1 MDTTRKMLIIDDDS
15 IVRESI
21 SDFFED
27 SGYDV
32 HQCSNGK
39 DGIDSLRE
47 INPTVILCDLHMP
60 GISGLEVIDVVKE
73 EKPEMPL
80 IVVSGNGVI
89 KDAIEAV
96 SRGAWNYVMKPI
108 YDLSELE
115 LTVDMVIEKADL
127 VRNNR
132 LYKEGLEV
140 QVEKRTAELFELTR
154 DLERRVAERTSE
166 LETAIRNIKEA
177 QAKLV
182 QAEKMAALGGL
193 VAGVAHEIN
202 TPVGVGITAASHME
216 TATKDFEKL
225 FENEQM
231 KKSDLQA
238 YLSTSKEASRILL
251 TNLTRA
257 AQLIQGF
264 KQVSVDQNTGGKRV
278 IDIKEYIDKILLS
291 LHPKIKLTPHI
302 VTVNCPEKLIVDTY
316 PGAISQILTNFIM
329 NTLTHAYDDEEQ
341 EGHIT
346 LTIEKNKNFLEV
358 EYKDDGKGIDS
369 EHINHVFDPFFTT
382 KRASGGTGLGM
393 NIVYNL
399 VTQKLN
405 GQISCISKPGQGT
418 AFQFTIEID
427 K

>member
-1 MDTTRKMLIIDDDS
+1 METTRTMLIIDDDS

-27 SGYDV
+27 SGYEV
-32 HQCSNGK
+32 RQCINGK
-39 DGIDSLRE
+39 DGIDAVRE
-47 INPTVILCDLHMP
+47 FNPTVILCDLHMP
-60 GISGLEVIDVVKE
+60 GISGLEVIDVVKKE
-73 EKPEMPL
+73 NPEMPL

-108 YDLSELE
+108 YDLAELE
-115 LTVDMVIEKADL
+115 LSVEMVIEKAEL
-127 VRNNR
+127 IRNNR

-140 QVEKRTAELFELTR
+140 EVEKRTKELFVLNR
-154 DLERRVAERTSE
+154 DLERRVAERTAE
-166 LETAIRNIKEA
+166 LESSIKVIKEA

-182 QAEKMAALGGL
+182 QSEKMAALGGL

-202 TPVGVGITAASHME
+202 TPVGVGITAASHLE

-225 FENEQM
+225 FEGEQM
-231 KKSDLQA
+231 KKSDLSSF
-238 YLSTSKEASRILL
+238 LSTSKEASRILL

-264 KQVSVDQNTGGKRV
+264 KQVSVDQTAGVKRV

-291 LHPKIKLTPHI
+291 LHPKIKQTKHKI
-302 VTVNCPEKLIVDTY
+302 EVICPDKLIVDTF
-316 PGAISQILTNFIM
+316 PGALSQILTNLIM
-329 NTLTHAYDDEEQ
+329 NSLNHAYKENESGTITISIKKN
-341 EGHIT
+341 EGQ
-346 LTIEKNKNFLEV
+346 LEI

-405 GQISCISKPGQGT
+405 GQINCVSKPGEGT
-418 AFQFTIEID
+418 LFHFTVEID

>member
-1 MDTTRKMLIIDDDS
+1 MLIIDDDY

-27 SGYDV
+27 SGYRV
-32 HQCSNGK
+32 YQCTNGR
-39 DGIDSLRE
+39 DGIETMRTV
-47 INPTVILCDLHMP
+47 NPTVILCDLHMP

-80 IVVSGNGVI
+80 VVVSGNGVI

-132 LYKEGLEV
+132 LYKEGLEIE
-140 QVEKRTAELFELTR
+140 VEKRTKELFDLNK
-154 DLERRVAERTSE
+154 DLELRVAERTAE
-166 LETAIRNIKEA
+166 LEDSIIMIKEA
-177 QAKLV
+177 QVKLV
-182 QAEKMAALGGL
+182 QSEKMAALGGL

-216 TATKDFEKL
+216 TATKEFQKL
-225 FENEQM
+225 FNTEKM
-231 KKSDLQA
+231 KKSDLQSFLA
-238 YLSTSKEASRILL
+238 TSREASRILL
-251 TNLTRA
+251 TNLMRA

-264 KQVSVDQNTGGKRV
+264 KQVSVDQNTGGKRE
-278 IDIKEYIDKILLS
+278 INFKEYIDKILMS
-291 LHPKIKLTPHI
+291 LHPKIKLTKHNI
-302 VTVNCPEKLIVDTY
+302 LVDCPEHLLVDTY
-316 PGAISQILTNFIM
+316 PGAISQILTNLIM
-329 NTLTHAYDDEEQ
+329 NSLTHAYEEDDD
-341 EGHIT
+341 GDIA
-346 LTIEKNKNFLEV
+346 IKVREKSRFIDV
-358 EYKDDGKGIDS
+358 EYRDDGKGIDK

-399 VTQKLN
+399 VTQKLG
-405 GQISCISKPGQGT
+405 GQINCESTLGEGT
-418 AFQFTIEID
+418 LFHFTIEIS

>member
-1 MDTTRKMLIIDDDS
+1 MDMTRKMLIIDDDS

-27 SGYDV
+27 SGYNV
-32 HQCSNGK
+32 FQCTNGL
-39 DGIDSLRE
+39 DGIETMRKE
-47 INPTVILCDLHMP
+47 EPTVILCDLHMP
-60 GISGLEVIDVVKE
+60 GISGLEVIDVVKK

-108 YDLSELE
+108 YDLAELE
-115 LTVDMVIEKADL
+115 LSVDMVIEKAEL
-127 VRNNR
+127 IRNNR
-132 LYKEGLEV
+132 LYKEGLEIE
-140 QVEKRTAELFELTR
+140 VEKRTKELFELNQ
-154 DLERRVAERTSE
+154 DLEKRVAERTAE
-166 LETAIRNIKEA
+166 LESSIIVIKEA

-182 QAEKMAALGGL
+182 QSEKMAALGGL

-225 FENEQM
+225 FETEQM
-231 KKSDLQA
+231 KRSDLQSF
-238 YLSTSKEASRILL
+238 LSTSKEASRILL

-278 IDIKEYIDKILLS
+278 IDFAEYIDKILMS
-291 LHPKIKLTPHI
+291 LHPKIKMTKQTI
-302 VTVNCPEKLIVDTY
+302 TVDCPKKMLVDTY
-316 PGAISQILTNFIM
+316 PGAISQILTNLIM
-329 NTLTHAYDDEEQ
+329 NSLTHAYDVDDS
-341 EGHIT
+341 GLINIT
-346 LTIEKNKNFLEV
+346 VREMDKKLEIE
-358 EYKDDGKGIDS
+358 YRDDGRGIDQD
-369 EHINHVFDPFFTT
+369 HINHVFDPFFTT

-399 VTQKLN
+399 VTQKLG
-405 GQISCISKPGQGT
+405 GQINCESEVGKGT
-418 AFQFTIEID
+418 SFHFTIE

>member
-1 MDTTRKMLIIDDDS
+1 MDTTRKMLIIDDDY

-27 SGYDV
+27 SGYEV
-32 HQCSNGK
+32 FQCVNGL
-39 DGIDSLRE
+39 DGIETMRKEEL
-47 INPTVILCDLHMP
+47 TVILCDLHMP
-60 GISGLEVIDVVKE
+60 GISGLEVIDVVKK

-115 LTVDMVIEKADL
+115 LSVDMVIEKADL
-127 VRNNR
+127 IRNNR
-132 LYKEGLEV
+132 LYKEGLEIE
-140 QVEKRTAELFELTR
+140 VEKRTKELFDLNQDLEKRVADRTAELESSIK
-154 DLERRVAERTSE
+154 V
-166 LETAIRNIKEA
+166 IKEA

-182 QAEKMAALGGL
+182 QSEKMAALGGL

-216 TATKDFEKL
+216 TATKEFEKL
-225 FENEQM
+225 FEKEQM
-231 KKSDLQA
+231 KKSDLQSFLA
-238 YLSTSKEASRILL
+238 TSKEASRILL

-278 IDIKEYIDKILLS
+278 IDFKEYIDKILMS
-291 LHPKIKLTPHI
+291 LHPKIK
-302 VTVNCPEKLIVDTY
+302 VTKHKIIVNCPDKLMVDTF
-316 PGAISQILTNFIM
+316 PGAISQILTNLIM
-329 NTLTHAYDDEEQ
+329 NSLTHAYDEDEDGDISISVSQ
-341 EGHIT
+341 KDKFID
-346 LTIEKNKNFLEV
+346 IK
-358 EYKDDGKGIDS
+358 YRDDGKGIDA
-369 EHINHVFDPFFTT
+369 EHITHVFDPFFTT

-399 VTQKLN
+399 ITQKLG
-405 GQISCISKPGQGT
+405 GQISCESTPGQGT
-418 AFQFTIEID
+418 LFHFSIESN
-427 K
+427 

>member
-1 MDTTRKMLIIDDDS
+1 MLIIDDDS

-27 SGYDV
+27 SGYEV
-32 HQCSNGK
+32 RQCINGK
-39 DGIDSLRE
+39 DGIDAVRE
-47 INPTVILCDLHMP
+47 FNPTVILCDLHMP
-60 GISGLEVIDVVKE
+60 GISGLEVIDVVKKE
-73 EKPEMPL
+73 NPEMPL

-108 YDLSELE
+108 YDLAELE
-115 LTVDMVIEKADL
+115 LSVEMVIEKAEL
-127 VRNNR
+127 IRNNR

-140 QVEKRTAELFELTR
+140 EVEKRTKELFVLNR
-154 DLERRVAERTSE
+154 DLERRVAERTAE
-166 LETAIRNIKEA
+166 LESSIKVIKEA

-182 QAEKMAALGGL
+182 QSEKMAALGGL

-202 TPVGVGITAASHME
+202 TPVGVGITAASHLE

-225 FENEQM
+225 FEGEQM
-231 KKSDLQA
+231 KKSDLSSF
-238 YLSTSKEASRILL
+238 LSTSKEASRILL

-264 KQVSVDQNTGGKRV
+264 KQVSVDQTAGVKRV

-291 LHPKIKLTPHI
+291 LHPKIKQTKHKI
-302 VTVNCPEKLIVDTY
+302 EVICPDKLIVDTF
-316 PGAISQILTNFIM
+316 PGALSQILTNLIM
-329 NTLTHAYDDEEQ
+329 NSLNHAYKENESGTITISIKKN
-341 EGHIT
+341 EGQ
-346 LTIEKNKNFLEV
+346 LEI

-405 GQISCISKPGQGT
+405 GQINCVSKPGEGT
-418 AFQFTIEID
+418 LFHFTVEID

>member
-1 MDTTRKMLIIDDDS
+1 MEATRNMLIIDDDS

-27 SGYDV
+27 SGYNV
-32 HQCSNGK
+32 YQCSNGK
-39 DGIDSLRE
+39 DGIDKLRE

-60 GISGLEVIDVVKE
+60 GISGLEVIDVVKN

-80 IVVSGNGVI
+80 IVVSGNGII

-115 LTVDMVIEKADL
+115 LSVEMVIEKADL
-127 VRNNR
+127 IKNNR
-132 LYKEGLEV
+132 LYKEGLEIE
-140 QVEKRTAELFELTR
+140 VEKRTRELFNLNK
-154 DLERRVAERTSE
+154 DLEKRVAERTSE
-166 LETAIRNIKEA
+166 LESSIKVIKEA

-182 QAEKMAALGGL
+182 QSEKMAALGGL

-225 FENEQM
+225 FEAKQM
-231 KKSDLQA
+231 KKSDLQSF
-238 YLSTSKEASRILL
+238 LSTTKEASRILL

-264 KQVSVDQNTGGKRV
+264 KQVSVDQTAGGKRV
-278 IDIKEYIDKILLS
+278 INIKEYIDKILMS
-291 LHPKIKLTPHI
+291 LHPKIKLTKHVI
-302 VTVNCPEKLIVDTY
+302 KIICQDKLMVNTF
-316 PGAISQILTNFIM
+316 PGALSQILTNLIM
-329 NTLTHAYDDEEQ
+329 NSLSHAYEEDYV
-341 EGHIT
+341 GTIT
-346 LTIEKNKNFLEV
+346 ITIEKKNNFLEI
-358 EYKDDGKGIDS
+358 EYKDDGKGIGKEFIS
-369 EHINHVFDPFFTT
+369 HVFDPFFTT
-382 KRASGGTGLGM
+382 KRASGGTGLGL

-405 GQISCISKPGQGT
+405 
-418 AFQFTIEID
+418 
-427 K
+427 

>member
-1 MDTTRKMLIIDDDS
+1 MEQAKNMLIIDDDS

-27 SGYDV
+27 SGYEV
-32 HQCSNGK
+32 FQASNGTE
-39 DGIDSLRE
+39 GIEMLME
-47 INPTVILCDLHMP
+47 KNPTVILCDLHMP
-60 GISGLEVIDVVKE
+60 GISGLEVIDFVKKN
-73 EKPEMPL
+73 KPEMPL

-96 SRGAWNYVMKPI
+96 SRGAWNYIMKPI

-115 LTVDMVIEKADL
+115 LAVNLVIEKSDL
-127 VRNNR
+127 IRNNR
-132 LYKEGLEV
+132 LYKEGLDIL
-140 QVEKRTAELFELTR
+140 VEKRTSELFNLNR
-154 DLERRVAERTSE
+154 DLERRVAERTAE
-166 LETAIRNIKEA
+166 LETSIKVIKEA

-182 QAEKMAALGGL
+182 QSEKMAALGGL

-216 TATKDFEKL
+216 TATKEFEVLFEK
-225 FENEQM
+225 EQM
-231 KKSDLQA
+231 KRSDLRNF
-238 YLSTSKEASRILL
+238 LSTTKEASRILL

-264 KQVSVDQNTGGKRV
+264 KQVSVDQNTGGKRAF
-278 IDIKEYIDKILLS
+278 DFKEYIDKILMS
-291 LHPKIKLTPHI
+291 LHPKIKLTNLEI
-302 VTVNCPEKLIVDTY
+302 LVNCPDELIVETY
-316 PGAISQILTNFIM
+316 PGALSQILTNLIM
-329 NTLTHAYDDEEQ
+329 NSLTHAYDEDDE
-341 EGHIT
+341 GKIT
-346 LTIEKNKNFLEV
+346 IYVQKKGNYLEV
-358 EYKDDGKGIDS
+358 RYSDDGKGI
-369 EHINHVFDPFFTT
+369 EEENITHVFEPFFTT

-405 GQISCISKPGQGT
+405 GQISCSSKLGKGT
-418 AFQFTIEID
+418 TFLFTIDIT

>member
-1 MDTTRKMLIIDDDS
+1 MLIIDDDS

-32 HQCSNGK
+32 FQCTNGQ
-39 DGIDSLRE
+39 DGIETMRRE
-47 INPTVILCDLHMP
+47 EPTVILCDLHMP
-60 GISGLEVIDVVKE
+60 GISGLEVIDVVKK

-108 YDLSELE
+108 YDLAELE
-115 LTVDMVIEKADL
+115 LSVDMVIEKADL
-127 VRNNR
+127 IRNNR

-140 QVEKRTAELFELTR
+140 KVEERTKELFDLNK

-166 LETAIRNIKEA
+166 LESSIKVIKEA

-216 TATKDFEKL
+216 TATKEFEKL

-231 KKSDLQA
+231 KRSDLQSFLA
-238 YLSTSKEASRILL
+238 TSKEASRILL

-264 KQVSVDQNTGGKRV
+264 KQVSVDQNTGGKRI
-278 IDIKEYIDKILLS
+278 IDFKEYIDKILMS
-291 LHPKIKLTPHI
+291 LNPKIKLTRQKII
-302 VTVNCPEKLIVDTY
+302 VKCPDELMVDTY
-316 PGAISQILTNFIM
+316 PGAISQILTNLIM
-329 NTLTHAYDDEEQ
+329 NSLTHAYNDDDEGNIFIDVKEADKF
-341 EGHIT
+341 ID
-346 LTIEKNKNFLEV
+346 IEYRDE
-358 EYKDDGKGIDS
+358 GKGIDE

-399 VTQKLN
+399 VTQKLG
-405 GQISCISKPGQGT
+405 GQITCKSKLGKGT
-418 AFQFTIEID
+418 LFHFTVE
-427 K
+427 KGNGNSFS

>member
-1 MDTTRKMLIIDDDS
+1 MEQAKNMLIIDDDS

-27 SGYDV
+27 SGYEV
-32 HQCSNGK
+32 FQASNGTE
-39 DGIDSLRE
+39 GIEMLME
-47 INPTVILCDLHMP
+47 KNPTVILCDLHMP
-60 GISGLEVIDVVKE
+60 GISGLEVIDFVKKN
-73 EKPEMPL
+73 KPEMPL

-96 SRGAWNYVMKPI
+96 SRGAWNYIMKPI

-115 LTVDMVIEKADL
+115 LAVNLVIEKSDL
-127 VRNNR
+127 IRNNR
-132 LYKEGLEV
+132 LYKEGLEIL
-140 QVEKRTAELFELTR
+140 VEKRTSELFNLNR
-154 DLERRVAERTSE
+154 DLERRVAERTAE
-166 LETAIRNIKEA
+166 LETSIKVIKEA

-182 QAEKMAALGGL
+182 QSEKMAALGGL

-216 TATKDFEKL
+216 TATKEFEVLFEK
-225 FENEQM
+225 EQM
-231 KKSDLQA
+231 KRSDLRNF
-238 YLSTSKEASRILL
+238 LSTTKEASRILL

-264 KQVSVDQNTGGKRV
+264 KQVSVDQNTGGKRAF
-278 IDIKEYIDKILLS
+278 DFKEYIDKILMS
-291 LHPKIKLTPHI
+291 LHPKIKLTNLEI
-302 VTVNCPEKLIVDTY
+302 LVNCPDELIVETY
-316 PGAISQILTNFIM
+316 PGALSQILTNLIM
-329 NTLTHAYDDEEQ
+329 NSLTHAYDEDDE
-341 EGHIT
+341 GKIT
-346 LTIEKNKNFLEV
+346 IYVQKKGNYLEV
-358 EYKDDGKGIDS
+358 RYSDDGKGI
-369 EHINHVFDPFFTT
+369 EEENITHVFEPFFTT

-405 GQISCISKPGQGT
+405 GQISCSSKLGKGT
-418 AFQFTIEID
+418 TFLFTIDIT

>member
-1 MDTTRKMLIIDDDS
+1 METARKMLIIDDDS

-27 SGYDV
+27 SGYEV
-32 HQCSNGK
+32 FQAPNGK
-39 DGIDSLRE
+39 EGIDLLLE
-47 INPTVILCDLHMP
+47 KEPTVILCDLHMP
-60 GISGLEVIDVVKE
+60 GISGLEVIDVVKN
-73 EKPEMPL
+73 KRPEMPL

-115 LTVDMVIEKADL
+115 LAVDLVIEKAEL
-127 VRNNR
+127 IRNNR

-140 QVEKRTAELFELTR
+140 EVEKRTRELYDLNR
-154 DLERRVAERTSE
+154 DLERRVAERTAE
-166 LETAIRNIKEA
+166 LESSIKVIKEA

-182 QAEKMAALGGL
+182 QSEKMAALGGL

-216 TATKDFEKL
+216 TATKEFEKL

-231 KKSDLQA
+231 KKSDLHGF
-238 YLSTSKEASRILL
+238 LSTTKEASRILL

-264 KQVSVDQNTGGKRV
+264 KQVSVDQNTGSKRV
-278 IDIKEYIDKILLS
+278 IDFREYIDKILMS
-291 LHPKIKLTPHI
+291 LHPKIKLTNHKI
-302 VTVNCPEKLIVDTY
+302 IVNCPDELLVDTY
-316 PGAISQILTNFIM
+316 PGAISQIMTNLIM
-329 NTLTHAYDDEEQ
+329 NSLTHAFDEDDT
-341 EGHIT
+341 GKIHIDV
-346 LTIEKNKNFLEV
+346 KKKDDFLELT
-358 EYKDDGKGIDS
+358 YSDNGKGIDE

-405 GQISCISKPGQGT
+405 GQISCSSQPGEGT
-418 AFQFTIEID
+418 SFLFTMEID

>member
-1 MDTTRKMLIIDDDS
+1 METTRKMLIIDDDS

-32 HQCSNGK
+32 VQCVNGRE
-39 DGIDSLRE
+39 GIEAVRNED
-47 INPTVILCDLHMP
+47 PTVILCDLHMP

-73 EKPEMPL
+73 EKPETPL

-96 SRGAWNYVMKPI
+96 SRGAWNYIMKPI
-108 YDLSELE
+108 YDLAELE
-115 LTVDMVIEKADL
+115 LSVEMVIERAEL
-127 VRNNR
+127 IRNNR

-140 QVEKRTAELFELTR
+140 EVEKRTRELFELNK
-154 DLERRVAERTSE
+154 DLEKRVAERTAE
-166 LETAIRNIKEA
+166 LEQSIIVIKEA

-182 QAEKMAALGGL
+182 QSEKMAALGGL

-216 TATKDFEKL
+216 TATRDFEKL
-225 FENEQM
+225 FESEQM
-231 KKSDLQA
+231 KKSDLRNFLNTA
-238 YLSTSKEASRILL
+238 REASRILL

-278 IDIKEYIDKILLS
+278 IDFGEYIDKILMS
-291 LHPKIKLTPHI
+291 LHPKIK
-302 VTVNCPEKLIVDTY
+302 VTRNKVLVNCPEQLTIDTY
-316 PGAISQILTNFIM
+316 PGAISQILTNLIV
-329 NTLTHAYDDEEQ
+329 NSLTHAFEEEDEGTIGIDVQ
-341 EGHIT
+341 ENERY
-346 LTIEKNKNFLEV
+346 IEV
-358 EYKDDGKGIDS
+358 TYSDDGKGIEPS
-369 EHINHVFDPFFTT
+369 HLSHVFDPFFTT

-399 VTQKLN
+399 VTQKLG
-405 GQISCISKPGQGT
+405 GQITCESKPGQGT
-418 AFQFTIEID
+418 KFHFTIE

>member
-1 MDTTRKMLIIDDDS
+1 MEATRNMLIIDDDS

-27 SGYDV
+27 SGYNV
-32 HQCSNGK
+32 YQCSNGK
-39 DGIDSLRE
+39 DGIDKLRE

-60 GISGLEVIDVVKE
+60 GISGLEVIDVVKN

-80 IVVSGNGVI
+80 IVVSGNGII

-115 LTVDMVIEKADL
+115 LSVEMVIEKADL
-127 VRNNR
+127 IKNNR
-132 LYKEGLEV
+132 LYKEGLEIE
-140 QVEKRTAELFELTR
+140 VEKRTRELFNLNK
-154 DLERRVAERTSE
+154 DLEKRVAERTSE
-166 LETAIRNIKEA
+166 LESSIKVIKEA

-182 QAEKMAALGGL
+182 QSEKMAALGGL

-225 FENEQM
+225 FEAEQM
-231 KKSDLQA
+231 KKSDLQSF
-238 YLSTSKEASRILL
+238 LSTTKEASRILL

-264 KQVSVDQNTGGKRV
+264 KQVSVDQTAGGKRV
-278 IDIKEYIDKILLS
+278 INIKEYIDKILMS
-291 LHPKIKLTPHI
+291 LHPKIKLTKHVI
-302 VTVNCPEKLIVDTY
+302 KIICQDKLMVNTF
-316 PGAISQILTNFIM
+316 PGALSQILTNLIM
-329 NTLTHAYDDEEQ
+329 NSLSHAYEEDYV
-341 EGHIT
+341 GTIT
-346 LTIEKNKNFLEV
+346 ITIEKKNNFLEI
-358 EYKDDGKGIDS
+358 EYKDDGKGIGKEFIS
-369 EHINHVFDPFFTT
+369 HVFDPFFTT
-382 KRASGGTGLGM
+382 KRASGGTGLGL

-405 GQISCISKPGQGT
+405 GQISCSSTVGEGT
-418 AFQFTIEID
+418 AFNFTIEID

>member
-1 MDTTRKMLIIDDDS
+1 MLIIDDDS

-27 SGYDV
+27 SGYEV
-32 HQCSNGK
+32 FQCVNGK
-39 DGIDSLRE
+39 EGIEMFRE
-47 INPTVILCDLHMP
+47 KDPMVILCDLHMP
-60 GISGLEVIDVVKE
+60 GISGLEVIDVVKN
-73 EKPEMPL
+73 EKPEIPL

-108 YDLSELE
+108 YDLAELE
-115 LTVDMVIEKADL
+115 LSVNMVIEKAEL
-127 VRNNR
+127 IRNNR

-140 QVEKRTAELFELTR
+140 EVEKRTRELYDLNQ

-166 LETAIRNIKEA
+166 LESSIRVIKEA

-182 QAEKMAALGGL
+182 QSEKMAALGGL

-216 TATKDFEKL
+216 TATREFEKL
-225 FENEQM
+225 FEAEKM
-231 KKSDLQA
+231 KKSDLQTF
-238 YLSTSKEASRILL
+238 LSTTKEASRILL

-278 IDIKEYIDKILLS
+278 IDIKEYIEKILLS
-291 LHPKIKLTPHI
+291 LHPKTKLTKHVI
-302 VTVNCPEKLIVDTY
+302 EVNCPDELIVDTY
-316 PGAISQILTNFIM
+316 PGAISQILTNLIM
-329 NTLTHAYDDEEQ
+329 NSLTHAYNEDDE
-341 EGHIT
+341 GLIK
-346 LTIEKNKNFLEV
+346 LTVKKAGNFLEM
-358 EYKDDGKGIDS
+358 EYSDDGKGIDR

-405 GQISCISKPGQGT
+405 GQIACYSQPGEGT
-418 AFQFTIEID
+418 RFNFTMEID